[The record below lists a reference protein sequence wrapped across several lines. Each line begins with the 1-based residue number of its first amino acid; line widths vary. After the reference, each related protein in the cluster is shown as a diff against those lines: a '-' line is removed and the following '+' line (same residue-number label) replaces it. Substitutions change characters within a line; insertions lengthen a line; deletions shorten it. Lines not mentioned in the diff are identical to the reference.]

1 VSAVFSSLFVVREA
15 REAKRGGTAP
25 GESRVHKA
33 GGGSSAPFELNKIYA
48 VNPRIQKINIASPN
62 IKASGGSVTGI
73 GGMPGNGNSTMGSI
87 QNESVT
93 LTKGNKD
100 LNSGAK
106 PRIKFNQHL
115 GLNRNEPI
123 K

>member
-1 VSAVFSSLFVVREA
+1 M
-15 REAKRGGTAP
+15 
-25 GESRVHKA
+25 
-33 GGGSSAPFELNKIYA
+33 PFELNKIYA

-62 IKASGGSVTGI
+62 IKASGASAAGI
-73 GGMPGNGNSTMGSI
+73 GGLPGTGNGTIASI

-100 LNSGAK
+100 LSSGAK